1 MDRNRDET
9 GCGSVGRVRVRS
21 GHVCRRLGFRLGLL
35 CRRHQRKEHS
45 SKSDWSSRESSLF
58 GETLGG
64 DLGRLG
70 YGEIR
75 VAEEGRAGIAVAVGV
90 WE

>member
-1 MDRNRDET
+1 MRR
-9 GCGSVGRVRVRS
+9 GVGALV
-21 GHVCRRLGFRLGLL
+21 GYGYGQGMAAERRLGFRLGLL
-35 CRRHQRKEHS
+35 CRQHQRKEHS